1 MAIEYSY
8 EEGQIKLRSTDE
20 PKRRCWYI
28 LIVVLLLSFGLGIW
42 LFIRGYFVPVDS
54 DSPQAISLR
63 GKLNEQA
70 HTLERQSTSITELEN
85 ELGIVRREKAIQ
97 KTANEELN
105 KQLLLA
111 EQKLSEAEEQLL
123 LYGNILSTKD
133 LEAGLR
139 IQHFGIKMIKVDNEG
154 QKLDSDRYY
163 RYSLVLSNIRNDETT
178 TVTGNFEITLT
189 GQEKGKKAS
198 VSLSHLDLP
207 LKENQAVSRFSL
219 KYYKSLDGELLL
231 PEGFSPKKV
240 SVVVK
245 PKDGKA
251 LEESYKWNTL
261 LTKE

>member
-8 EEGQIKLRSTDE
+8 EEGQIKLRSTE
-20 PKRRCWYI
+20 QPKRRCWYL
-28 LIVVLLLSFGLGIW
+28 LIIVLLLAIGLGVW
-42 LFIRGYFVPVDS
+42 LFIRGYFIPADS

-70 HTLERQSTSITELEN
+70 HTLERQSTNITELEN

-123 LYGNILSTKD
+123 LYGNILSTQD

-139 IQHFGIKMIKVDNEG
+139 IQHFGMKIIKVDKEG
-154 QKLDSDRYY
+154 QKLESDRHY

-178 TVTGNFEITLT
+178 TVTGDFEITLT
-189 GQEKGKKAS
+189 GRQNGKT
-198 VSLSHLDLP
+198 VSLSHTDLP
-207 LKENQAVSRFSL
+207 LKENQIVSRFSL
-219 KYYKSLDGELLL
+219 KYYKSLDGEILL

-240 SVVVK
+240 RVVVK
-245 PKDGKA
+245 PKEGKA
-251 LEESYKWNTL
+251 LEESHKWRTL
-261 LTKE
+261 LAKE